1 MYPGFVLSFPTGKF
15 ARKAPG
21 RDNRSAFFV
30 SLLSTQLFGKI
41 MNTKRIVT
49 FGEIMLR
56 LTPPDNLRFNQTKLF
71 RASYG
76 GSEANV
82 AVSLANYGLQSEF
95 VTCVPDNRIAEACLD
110 DLRSYGVLT
119 RHVLRQGDRLGLY
132 YMEEA
137 AAMRSSQV
145 VYDRAGSSFDT
156 LQPGMID
163 WAELFHDAAWF
174 HWSGISAAVSAST
187 AAVCAEAIAAA
198 RKAGLTVSCDINYRK
213 NLWKYG
219 KTPQEVLPPLME
231 QCDFFFGTDDEY
243 EKILG
248 IGLPRFE
255 ARDAAYRP
263 DAAGYKEAS
272 QRIAERFPQCRGIV
286 IGLRSVLSANHHLI
300 SGTLYTGEQLY
311 TSRVYDI
318 DCVVDCVGVGDAF
331 VGGLIYGLA
340 VHGADMQF
348 ALDFGTAACAI
359 KNTVPGDYSQ
369 FTAEETAQ
377 LALGPVNG
385 RIAR

>member
-1 MYPGFVLSFPTGKF
+1 MK
-15 ARKAPG
+15 
-21 RDNRSAFFV
+21 
-30 SLLSTQLFGKI
+30 
-41 MNTKRIVT
+41 MNTPKIVT

-82 AVSLANYGLQSEF
+82 AVSLANYGLPSEF
-95 VTCVPDNRIAEACLD
+95 ITCVPDNRIADACLD
-110 DLRSYGVLT
+110 DLRSYGVHT
-119 RHVLRQGDRLGLY
+119 DHVLRHGRRLGLY

-145 VYDRAGSSFDT
+145 VYDRADSSFDA

-163 WAELFHDAAWF
+163 WETIFRDAAWF

-187 AAVCAEAIAAA
+187 AEVCAEAIAAA
-198 RKAGLTVSCDINYRK
+198 RKAGLVVSCDINYRK

-219 KTPQEVLPPLME
+219 KTPQEVLPPLMA

-243 EKILG
+243 EKILD
-248 IGLPRFE
+248 IRLPKFE
-255 ARDAAYRP
+255 ARDAAYQP
-263 DAAGYKEAS
+263 DAAGYEAAS
-272 QRIAERFPQCRGIV
+272 RQVAERFPHCRGIV
-286 IGLRSVLSANHHLI
+286 FGLRSVLSANHHLI
-300 SGTLYTGEQLY
+300 SGTLYTDGHLF

-331 VGGLIYGLA
+331 VGGLIYGL
-340 VHGADMQF
+340 VHHADDMQF

-369 FTAEETAQ
+369 FSAEETAQ